1 MEMDGMVWTPSHSH
15 GFFFPAGLAAL
26 AFAASVAAA
35 DAPSF
40 LPAAG
45 AESIG
50 RLESPTLEELVGEA
64 LSNNPEMRAFA
75 AGVDAARGE
84 VTTAKT
90 WQNPEL
96 SVEPKL
102 THMRGEGGRSNDEFD
117 GTYGF
122 AQTIEFPGKRALRR
136 AFAEKN
142 VEARA
147 LAWEGFR
154 TELALHVRGAFY
166 RLLAAP
172 QLVSFE
178 EKRLTLAQTFVA
190 AARKKVDA
198 GFAPEFEAT
207 KAEVEVVAAQKAVR
221 EARARHVAAQA
232 ALNALLG
239 REPTESLT
247 VPAC

>member
-1 MEMDGMVWTPSHSH
+1 M
-15 GFFFPAGLAAL
+15 GLVGL

-35 DAPSF
+35 EAPPL
-40 LPAAG
+40 LPPG
-45 AESIG
+45 RTEPTG

-64 LSNNPEMRAFA
+64 LSNNPEMRALA
-75 AGVDAARGE
+75 AEIDAARGE

-96 SVEPKL
+96 SIEPKL
-102 THMRGEGGRSNDEFD
+102 THTRGQDGRSSNEFD
-117 GTYGF
+117 GAYGF

-136 AFAEKN
+136 ALAEKN
-142 VEARA
+142 VDTRA

-154 TELALHVRGAFY
+154 NELAIQVCSAFY

-172 QLVSFE
+172 QRVSFE
-178 EKRLTLAQTFVA
+178 ERRLILAKTFVA

-221 EARARHVAAQA
+221 EAHARHLAAQA
-232 ALNALLG
+232 ALNTLLG
-239 REPTESLT
+239 RQPTESLT
-247 VPAC
+247 VTGRADRGRLVAR